1 MELKD
6 KLPKQVYDDLLV
18 MLGKSYLPSNDQGE
32 DDQQNSDLRK
42 SFREHILPRIVAKI
56 DEIAKNLRITFA
68 IAEGKTT
75 EEITGYQANIETIK
89 DFLKDKK
96 PLHKMIDDMAQQI
109 EKAKQLL

>member
-56 DEIAKNLRITFA
+56 DEIAKIIKSIIAIKHFLPVSVLSPGDYLFFFYESHQHIMVLGFSFA
-68 IAEGKTT
+68 FVGW
-75 EEITGYQANIETIK
+75 N
-89 DFLKDKK
+89 
-96 PLHKMIDDMAQQI
+96 QI
-109 EKAKQLL
+109 S